1 LVLLIAAAVAIALW
15 VRGRDRLQI
24 DGRAALVEILPSESL
39 QQSPAASDLVNR
51 LINKHVVLLHDR
63 TLIIQVL
70 QNPDTHKRWNTAKK
84 ENAVETLQAAVR
96 VWPIPHTNMIALTV
110 DAGDAS
116 TGLAESIVNQY
127 LENQKQI
134 SQNKQLERSVIL
146 NNLKQRYQFRKEE
159 LGRELREKVVRLSI
173 DGMGAPGRLSP
184 KELELADLLYL
195 RGEVERKMLDAST
208 PEAKATLKGQMENA
222 SERITAMQ
230 ADLGDLTNTLN
241 QYLILK
247 DDEQATR
254 EQLNR
259 INEELEL
266 IQQQSIEPAPE
277 IRWVRHPSR

>member
-1 LVLLIAAAVAIALW
+1 LVLLIAAGVAIALW
-15 VRGRDRLQI
+15 VRGRDRFQI
-24 DGRAALVEILPSESL
+24 DGRAALVKVLPAESL
-39 QQSPAASDLVNR
+39 QQSPAARDLVNR

-84 ENAVETLQAAVR
+84 EDAVETLQAAVR
-96 VWPIPHTNMIALTV
+96 VWPIPHTNLIALTV

-116 TGLAESIVNQY
+116 TGLAEAIVNQH
-127 LENQKQI
+127 LENQRQI
-134 SQNKQLERSVIL
+134 SQNKQLERSVML
-146 NNLKQRYQFRKEE
+146 NNLKQRYQFRKDE
-159 LGRELREKVVRLSI
+159 LGRDLRQRVARLSI
-173 DGMGAPGRLSP
+173 DGMGLPGRLSP

-208 PEAKATLKGQMENA
+208 PEAKATLRSQMENA
-222 SERITAMQ
+222 NERINATEG
-230 ADLGDLTNTLN
+230 DLGDLTNSLN

-254 EQLNR
+254 EQLNK
-259 INEELEL
+259 INEELEFMS
-266 IQQQSIEPAPE
+266 QQSLAPAEE